1 MSSSYSTMQQ
11 YAPLR
16 VPSSFDQQGKALI
29 VQLNETFDDI
39 YRRFGRLRLED
50 MGKEFRQEW
59 KTEQETVDILNAE
72 LGIMQNY
79 RIMLAVTEIVKRKER
94 V

>member
-1 MSSSYSTMQQ
+1 M
-11 YAPLR
+11 P
-16 VPSSFDQQGKALI
+16 
-29 VQLNETFDDI
+29 NERI
-39 YRRFGRLRLED
+39 
-50 MGKEFRQEW
+50 KEEMILAGVTVADLADFLG
-59 KTEQETVDILNAE
+59 KTEQETVDILNTE

>member
-1 MSSSYSTMQQ
+1 M
-11 YAPLR
+11 P
-16 VPSSFDQQGKALI
+16 
-29 VQLNETFDDI
+29 NERI
-39 YRRFGRLRLED
+39 
-50 MGKEFRQEW
+50 KEEMILAGVTVSDLSDFIG
-59 KTEQETVDILNAE
+59 KTEHETVDILNTE